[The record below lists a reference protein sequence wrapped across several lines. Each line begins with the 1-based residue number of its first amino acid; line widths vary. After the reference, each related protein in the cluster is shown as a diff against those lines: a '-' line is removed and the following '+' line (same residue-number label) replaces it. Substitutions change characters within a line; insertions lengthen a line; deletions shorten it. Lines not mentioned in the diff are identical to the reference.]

1 MAATPLLFHRSGEPS
16 IHETINDSSSST
28 SAPVSLHLADCDAW
42 RPAVFAATLSADEQA
57 RAQRF
62 RHAVDRDRFVVR
74 RGLLRRLLGERLGV
88 DASRV
93 PLAPGP
99 AGKPML
105 AAAEI
110 RRAGVASA
118 DDAPCFN
125 LARSGGLALSAF
137 LSPEAARAFADPAT
151 PDGPALGVDLERIDT
166 DRRTLV
172 DLRRIA
178 EHFAPEETSLL
189 QSLPDAR
196 AAEVFYRLWT
206 CKEACLKC
214 LGTGIGGGGPT
225 LADVVIAL
233 NPDGTVS
240 GTART
245 ASGQSWRV
253 ASLTPCPGS
262 TAAVAVPAAEDSTSG
277 ENLSLVVDL
286 QPIEPETAER
296 AVSRVAAPPPGRA
309 PEAP

>member
-1 MAATPLLFHRSGEPS
+1 M
-16 IHETINDSSSST
+16 
-28 SAPVSLHLADCDAW
+28 
-42 RPAVFAATLSADEQA
+42 
-57 RAQRF
+57 
-62 RHAVDRDRFVVR
+62 
-74 RGLLRRLLGERLGV
+74 
-88 DASRV
+88 

-105 AAAEI
+105 AASEF
-110 RRAGVASA
+110 RRAGAAAA
-118 DDAPCFN
+118 DGPPGFN
-125 LARSGGLALSAF
+125 LARSGGLALYAF
-137 LSPEAARAFADPAT
+137 LPPAKARAVTGPAA

-166 DRRTLV
+166 DRRTLA

-178 EHFAPEETSLL
+178 DHFAPEEAGFL
-189 QSLPDAR
+189 QSLPDER
-196 AAEVFYRLWT
+196 MTEVFYRLWT

-240 GTART
+240 GTAKT
-245 ASGQSWRV
+245 ASGRSWRV

-277 ENLSLVVDL
+277 ESFPLEVAL
-286 QPIEPETAER
+286 QQVEPESTER

-309 PEAP
+309 PGAP

>member
-1 MAATPLLFHRSGEPS
+1 MALAWRVFHRAGDPS
-16 IHETINDSSSST
+16 IQATINQSFSST
-28 SAPVSLHLADCDAW
+28 LAPVSLHLTDCDIW
-42 RPAVFAATLSADEQA
+42 RPAVFAATLSADEDA

-62 RHAVDRDRFVVR
+62 RHTVDRDRFIVR

-110 RRAGVASA
+110 RRAGGATA
-118 DDAPCFN
+118 DGAPCFN
-125 LARSGGLALSAF
+125 LARSGGLALYAF
-137 LSPEAARAFADPAT
+137 LSPEDARAVTGPAA
-151 PDGPALGVDLERIDT
+151 PDGPTLGVDLERIDT
-166 DRRTLV
+166 DRRSLA
-172 DLRRIA
+172 DLRRIS
-178 EHFAPEETSLL
+178 EHFAPEETSFL

-196 AAEVFYRLWT
+196 TAEVFYRLWT

-225 LADVVIAL
+225 LADIVIAL
-233 NPDGTVS
+233 NPDGTAS
-240 GTART
+240 GTARS
-245 ASGQSWRV
+245 ASGRSWRV
-253 ASLTPCPGS
+253 ACLTPCTGY
-262 TAAVAVPAAEDSTSG
+262 TAAVAVPLAETTSG
-277 ENLSLVVDL
+277 GNLPLEVAV
-286 QPIEPETAER
+286 QRVEPEAAER

-309 PEAP
+309 PGAP

>member
-1 MAATPLLFHRSGEPS
+1 M
-16 IHETINDSSSST
+16 
-28 SAPVSLHLADCDAW
+28 APVSLHLADCDAW
-42 RPAVFAATLSADEQA
+42 RPSVLATTLSADEQA

-62 RHAVDRDRFVVR
+62 RHTVDRDRFIVR

-88 DASRV
+88 EASRV

-99 AGKPML
+99 AGKPTL
-105 AAAEI
+105 AAVDFRSAGIAAAEN
-110 RRAGVASA
+110 
-118 DDAPCFN
+118 APHFN
-125 LARSGGLALSAF
+125 LARSGGLALYAF
-137 LSPEAARAFADPAT
+137 LSPENARAVTGPAA
-151 PDGPALGVDLERIDT
+151 PDGPAIGVDLERIDT
-166 DRRTLV
+166 DRRTLA

-178 EHFAPEETSLL
+178 DHFAPEEAGFLKSLT
-189 QSLPDAR
+189 DAR
-196 AAEVFYRLWT
+196 ATEVFYRLWT

-245 ASGQSWRV
+245 ASGRSWRV
-253 ASLTPCPGS
+253 ACFTPCPGS
-262 TAAVAVPAAEDSTSG
+262 TAAVAVPAAEGSTTGAS
-277 ENLSLVVDL
+277 LSLVVDL
-286 QPIEPETAER
+286 QPIVPEAAER
-296 AVSRVAAPPPGRA
+296 AVSRVAAPPPERA

>member
-125 LARSGGLALSAF
+125 LARSGGLALYAF

-245 ASGQSWRV
+245 ASGRSWRV
-253 ASLTPCPGS
+253 ACLTPCPGS